1 MSTASASP
9 PLSLSLPHGHA
20 AVELRWRG
28 PQWRWAQGGEPME
41 VARRAPPLPEAPSLA
56 TGGTDPVVAPMGS
69 AGFSLFLLDFQRQI
83 ENRKD

>member
-1 MSTASASP
+1 
-9 PLSLSLPHGHA
+9 
-20 AVELRWRG
+20 
-28 PQWRWAQGGEPME
+28 ME